1 MCLRGLEVY
10 WLSFFY
16 CGAI

>member
-1 MCLRGLEVY
+1 M

-16 CGAI
+16 CRSELH